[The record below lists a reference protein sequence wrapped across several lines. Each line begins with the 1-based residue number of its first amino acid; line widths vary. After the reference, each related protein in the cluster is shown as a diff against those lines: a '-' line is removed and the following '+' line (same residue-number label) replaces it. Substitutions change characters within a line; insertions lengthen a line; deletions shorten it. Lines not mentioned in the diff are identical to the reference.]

1 MRNVLIALVLVCVE
15 FSFVG
20 CATSKDIDI
29 NALNKDGSP
38 VWTTTEPQAKNTIYG
53 VGKAKLTIKSNSEM
67 AAEAL
72 SRADLAAKIQS
83 TAKEYISYYSND
95 SVGLTAT
102 AYEQLIMNIVN
113 LAITDVRTEQTWEA
127 KDGTVWV
134 LVSISRKSIEG
145 GIRSSNLHD

>member
-1 MRNVLIALVLVCVE
+1 MRNVLIALVLVCIA

-53 VGKAKLTIKSNSEM
+53 VGKAKLTVKSNSEM

-72 SRADLAAKIQS
+72 ARADLAAKIQS
-83 TAKEYISYYSND
+83 TAKEYISYYNND
-95 SVGLTAT
+95 SVGSTVT
-102 AYEQLIMNIVN
+102 AYEQLLMNIVN
-113 LAITDVRTEQTWEA
+113 LTITDVRTEQTWEA
-127 KDGTVWV
+127 SDGTVWV
-134 LVSISRKSIEG
+134 LVSIPRK
-145 GIRSSNLHD
+145 NLEDILEKN